1 MNLHRTL
8 GVPDW
13 HDTPVAQRS
22 ILQKVAASTKG
33 FVTLGNLISL
43 IGIGLVFLG
52 CILIIAEQYWLGG
65 ALIVIGRLLDLADGY
80 VADKTKTK
88 GPVGE
93 VVDASFDKFGT
104 IAALI
109 TLFVADIVAWP
120 LLIAL
125 LVPQL
130 IISLISFYRK
140 AHQQTIH
147 PSLVGKLSMAAVW
160 TAIAAFLVAKASDI
174 WVLSFAGVLIALLS
188 FALGTIACIQ
198 YALQKAK

>member
-8 GVPDW
+8 GTPDW
-13 HDTPVAQRS
+13 HDTPHAKQS
-22 ILQKVAASTKG
+22 LLQKIAAGTKG
-33 FVTLGNLISL
+33 IVTLGNIISL
-43 IGIGLVFLG
+43 IGIGLVLLG
-52 CILIIAEQYWLGG
+52 CICIVAEQYWLGG
-65 ALIVIGRLLDLADGY
+65 ALIVFGRLLDLADGY

-93 VVDASFDKFGT
+93 LVDASFDKFGT

-140 AHQQTIH
+140 AHRQPIH
-147 PSLVGKLSMAAVW
+147 PSLFGKLSMAAVW
-160 TAIAAFLVAKASDI
+160 AAIAFFLVAKASDV
-174 WVLSFAGVLIALLS
+174 WGLTVAGVLIAALS
-188 FALGTIACIQ
+188 FTLGTIASVQ

>member
-22 ILQKVAASTKG
+22 ILQRLAAGTKG

-52 CILIIAEQYWLGG
+52 CVLIVAEQYWLGG
-65 ALIVIGRLLDLADGY
+65 TLIVIGRLLDLADGY

-140 AHQQTIH
+140 AHRQTIH

-160 TAIAAFLVAKASDI
+160 TAIAAFLLAKASEI

-188 FALGTIACIQ
+188 FALGTIACVQ